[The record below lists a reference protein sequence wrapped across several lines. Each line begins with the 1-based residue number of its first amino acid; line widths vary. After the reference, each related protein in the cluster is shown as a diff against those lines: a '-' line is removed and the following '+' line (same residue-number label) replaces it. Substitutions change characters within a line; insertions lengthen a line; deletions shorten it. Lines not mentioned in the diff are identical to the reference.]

1 MNSGNPKIV
10 VSVSLP
16 ADLIQIIDELGS
28 WQNRS
33 KLITLALENYVRIK
47 DPTIWKLLEM
57 RREALKNA

>member
-1 MNSGNPKIV
+1 MSSGSPKIV
-10 VSVSLP
+10 ISVSVP
-16 ADLIQIIDELGS
+16 ADLIEILDELGS

-57 RREALKNA
+57 RRESHG

>member
-1 MNSGNPKIV
+1 MNSGSPKIV

-33 KLITLALENYVRIK
+33 KLITMALENYVRIK

-57 RREALKNA
+57 RREAHA

>member
-1 MNSGNPKIV
+1 MSSGSSPKMVIS
-10 VSVSLP
+10 VSVP
-16 ADLIQIIDELGS
+16 ADLIEILDELGS

-57 RREALKNA
+57 RRESHG

>member
-1 MNSGNPKIV
+1 MNSGSPKIV
-10 VSVSLP
+10 ISVSVP
-16 ADLIQIIDELGS
+16 ADLIEILDELGS

-57 RREALKNA
+57 RRESHG

>member
-1 MNSGNPKIV
+1 MSSGSPKIV

-16 ADLIQIIDELGS
+16 ADLINIIDELGS

-33 KLITLALENYVRIK
+33 KLITMALENYVRIK

-57 RREALKNA
+57 RREAHA

>member
-1 MNSGNPKIV
+1 MNSGSPKIV
-10 VSVSLP
+10 ISVSVP
-16 ADLIQIIDELGS
+16 ADLIEIMDELGS

-57 RREALKNA
+57 RRESHG

>member
-1 MNSGNPKIV
+1 MNSGSSPKIV

-16 ADLIQIIDELGS
+16 ADLINIIDELGS

-33 KLITLALENYVRIK
+33 KLITMALENYVRIK

-57 RREALKNA
+57 RKESHG

>member
-1 MNSGNPKIV
+1 MSNGSPKIV

-16 ADLIQIIDELGS
+16 ADLIEIIDELGS

-57 RREALKNA
+57 RREVHA

>member
-1 MNSGNPKIV
+1 MNSGSPKIV

-57 RREALKNA
+57 RREEHG

>member
-1 MNSGNPKIV
+1 MNSGSPKIV

-16 ADLIQIIDELGS
+16 ADLINIIDELGS

-33 KLITLALENYVRIK
+33 KLITMALENYVRIK

-57 RREALKNA
+57 RRENHG

>member
-1 MNSGNPKIV
+1 MSSGSSPKIV
-10 VSVSLP
+10 ISVSVP
-16 ADLIQIIDELGS
+16 ADLIEILDELGS

-57 RREALKNA
+57 RRESHA

>member
-1 MNSGNPKIV
+1 MNSGSPKIV

-16 ADLIQIIDELGS
+16 ADLINIIDELGS

-33 KLITLALENYVRIK
+33 KLITMALENYVRIK

-57 RREALKNA
+57 RRENNG

>member
-1 MNSGNPKIV
+1 MNSGRPKIV

-16 ADLIQIIDELGS
+16 ADLINIIDELGS

-33 KLITLALENYVRIK
+33 KLITMALENYVRIK

-57 RREALKNA
+57 RRENNG